1 MERGSYDTLPILLI
15 FPSVSMDPLY
25 SFKAVQQVVT
35 MLNVGHFGGT
45 GAFSLCL
52 LACMYLLLQ
61 NVAATRFHLAFLFCI
76 YCYMYIVSL
85 PGGLY
90 FSHPLIVF
98 STD

>member
-35 MLNVGHFGGT
+35 MLNVGHYGGT
-45 GAFSLCL
+45 GAFSLT
-52 LACMYLLLQ
+52 CMYLVLQ
-61 NVAATRFHLAFLFCI
+61 NVAASRFHLAFGFCI

>member
-1 MERGSYDTLPILLI
+1 
-15 FPSVSMDPLY
+15 MDPLY

-35 MLNVGHFGGT
+35 MLNVGT
-45 GAFSLCL
+45 ISI
-52 LACMYLLLQ
+52 ACMYLVLQ
-61 NVAATRFHLAFLFCI
+61 NVAASRFHLAFGFCI

>member
-1 MERGSYDTLPILLI
+1 
-15 FPSVSMDPLY
+15 MDPLY

-52 LACMYLLLQ
+52 LACMYLVLQ
-61 NVAATRFHLAFLFCI
+61 NVAASRFHLAFGFCI